1 MKGFTIFD
9 PKMDQ
14 IFSSYPQDRLRENF
28 SKCYLNY
35 IILYLNI
42 KSDHIFFSLHFLL
55 MTDLLIRNWIFKIL
69 YIYSMLAVFDSK
81 SHQKQ
86 GGDTVNDCIKV

>member
-1 MKGFTIFD
+1 MKGFAIFD

-14 IFSSYPQDRLRENF
+14 RLSNYPQDQLRENF

-69 YIYSMLAVFDSK
+69 INYSFLFVFDSK
-81 SHQKQ
+81 SNQKQ
-86 GGDTVNDCIKV
+86 GGDIVNDCIKF